1 MPKTG
6 FQNNPTQTSWH
17 CRLCCRGPQRII
29 RYSQRSWMTGTAQDA
44 RSWELCKEG
53 TGKYINN
60 REQGR
65 KARDSRPNHHR
76 AIWRGR
82 PRHLHRGFFLPEVWV
97 PLRAQNKKGAQLRT
111 FKGSP
116 NPQDGETKRSRL
128 TSSDL
133 SMASSHSHEAFA
145 PPDAI
150 GTTTANSRPARQS
163 AGHTHSG
170 RSATGPTAHSHCDSF
185 PGNCQQRSFS

>member
-17 CRLCCRGPQRII
+17 CRLCCHGPQRII

-44 RSWELCKEG
+44 RSWELCKDG

-111 FKGSP
+111 LKVV
-116 NPQDGETKRSRL
+116 QIHKTVKRNDPTYEQRPFNGVLAFSRG
-128 TSSDL
+128 
-133 SMASSHSHEAFA
+133 A
-145 PPDAI
+145 
-150 GTTTANSRPARQS
+150 RPAGCHRYNYRKFT
-163 AGHTHSG
+163 AGAAKRRTHSG
-170 RSATGPTAHSHCDSF
+170 RSATGPTAHSYCDSF